1 MDIEKKTN
9 SKAYRFF
16 DWLYKLLIM
25 NVFTILS
32 IIPIIT
38 AFPAIVAT
46 YATIKKDMKE
56 PGIFKRY
63 FSNYKKYFLKSFIV
77 GILLLIVGLIIGFSF
92 YFYAFGIPQDETNNF
107 LEGWDILFQMGV
119 VVMFIL
125 ALVII
130 MVGVHLPLIIITFEM
145 LTIGEIIRT
154 SFYISFRYIIST
166 LILIG
171 MFIFQIIGVLALP
184 IWFLF
189 GISLPILLGIKFT
202 NAIYYNFEKIDL
214 ESILRQAEEDLDE

>member
-46 YATIKKDMKE
+46 YATIKNDMRE
-56 PGIFKRY
+56 PGIFKK
-63 FSNYKKYFLKSFIV
+63 FFANYKKYFLKSLIV
-77 GILLLIVGLIIGFSF
+77 GIVLLIVIAIIAFSF
-92 YFYAFGIPQDETNNF
+92 YFYAFGIPQDKNNNF
-107 LEGWDILFQMGV
+107 LEDWDILFQMGV

-125 ALVII
+125 ALVVI
-130 MVGVHLPLIIITFEM
+130 MIGVHLPLIIITFEE
-145 LTIGEIIRT
+145 LSTFETIRT
-154 SFYISFRYIIST
+154 SFYIAFRYIIST
-166 LILIG
+166 LILIL
-171 MFIFQIIGVLALP
+171 MFICQIIGVIALP

-189 GISLPILLGIKFT
+189 GITLPILLGIKFT
-202 NAIYYNFEKIDL
+202 NAVYYSFEQIDL
-214 ESILRQAEEDLDE
+214 ESIFKKAEDDLDE